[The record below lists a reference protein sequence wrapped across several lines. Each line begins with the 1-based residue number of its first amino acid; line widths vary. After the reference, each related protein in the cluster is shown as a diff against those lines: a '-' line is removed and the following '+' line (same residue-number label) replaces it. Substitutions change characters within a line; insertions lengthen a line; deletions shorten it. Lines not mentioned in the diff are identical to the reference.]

1 MQPSSLCTAPSAA
14 AASSFTVNSCLSRCL
29 ACSILPIGSAQPM
42 KGAGP
47 PAARF
52 ARRGPARGVDPTEQH
67 QDTGPPPTDQSCFA
81 AFNRHEYLPL
91 RHTRYSACLILIM
104 ASLLSGRVSSSGVLS
119 RRCRAEPAATVHP
132 CAASV
137 TAVQAS
143 GQHARRAEMLH
154 GSSAAAGGP
163 IQRAGAA
170 QRRKAGV
177 VRFSTDSAT
186 APSRCATVQRGY
198 LNGCT
203 PTWPAICI
211 LTCAF

>member
-1 MQPSSLCTAPSAA
+1 MLEGDQHGVWTPQSNTKILALPPQ
-14 AASSFTVNSCLSRCL
+14 ASRV
-29 ACSILPIGSAQPM
+29 
-42 KGAGP
+42 
-47 PAARF
+47 
-52 ARRGPARGVDPTEQH
+52 
-67 QDTGPPPTDQSCFA
+67 FA
-81 AFNRHEYLPL
+81 AFNRRDHLPL
-91 RHTRYSACLILIM
+91 CHTRYCACLILIM

-119 RRCRAEPAATVHP
+119 RRCRAEPAATVQP

-137 TAVQAS
+137 AAGQAS
-143 GQHARRAEMLH
+143 GQHARRVEMLH

-186 APSRCATVQRGY
+186 APSRCATVLRGY
-198 LNGCT
+198 LHGCT